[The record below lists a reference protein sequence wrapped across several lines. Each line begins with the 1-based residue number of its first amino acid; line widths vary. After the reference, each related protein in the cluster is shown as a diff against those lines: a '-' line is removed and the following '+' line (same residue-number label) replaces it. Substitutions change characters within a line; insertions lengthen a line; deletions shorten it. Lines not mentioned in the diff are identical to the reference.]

1 MRRFST
7 QNYLLAHCL
16 PTSNLSVMN
25 LFAMQNFSRF
35 LATKSERASEDHNK
49 TITKLNF
56 KPEELYM
63 RSLSIL
69 QHNSDDDR
77 RAYPGA
83 QFGASFADLTF
94 QARFGINTALYK
106 EMYRQNNETIF
117 TLQEISDTSR
127 EQLKDFFA
135 SLGLAVLTTKYA
147 LDKGSF
153 NYVFAY
159 NPAVFDV
166 AETSQ
171 VYYTQNG
178 LSTTDEER
186 STLSKAEKIERHFGT
201 EFEKSAQ
208 LVRLRHKESGE
219 IFLVVNT
226 HPGLELRHRLLAM
239 QKLCDALSQ
248 ETGMVIL
255 TGDFNQFDSRVPVP
269 AIYHDQIKIL
279 QEHGFHWAS
288 EGLSRVGMKS
298 TFVCKPFD
306 IFHLVPAEDLAA
318 FKAALQAITD
328 PHEQRQFV
336 VTFIQEKSLDVIGTC
351 LDAVFTRG
359 LPQSAKV
366 EVNPLSMFYRKV
378 VNTSQIENQRE
389 FQDRYLQ
396 HFIENRADAG
406 VEPPLG
412 SDHIALAT
420 AIKF

>member
-1 MRRFST
+1 
-7 QNYLLAHCL
+7 
-16 PTSNLSVMN
+16 
-25 LFAMQNFSRF
+25 
-35 LATKSERASEDHNK
+35 
-49 TITKLNF
+49 
-56 KPEELYM
+56 M
-63 RSLSIL
+63 RSLFIF

-94 QARFGINTALYK
+94 QARFGINTAFYK
-106 EMYRQNNETIF
+106 EIHRQNNETIF
-117 TLQEISDTSR
+117 SLQEISDTSR
-127 EQLKDFFA
+127 EQLKEFFA
-135 SLGLAVLTTKYA
+135 SLGLSALTTKYA

-159 NPAVFDV
+159 NPAIFDV
-166 AETSQ
+166 TETSQ
-171 VYYTQNG
+171 VYYTQSG
-178 LSTTDEER
+178 QSITDEER
-186 STLSKAEKIERHFGT
+186 NALTKAEKIERHFGT

-208 LVRLRHKESGE
+208 LARLRHKESGE

-248 ETGMVIL
+248 EKGMVIL

-269 AIYHDQIKIL
+269 TIYDDQIGIL
-279 QEHGFHWAS
+279 KEHGFHWAS

-306 IFHLVPAEDLAA
+306 IFHLIPTEELSA
-318 FKAALQAITD
+318 FKTALQAITD
-328 PHEQRQFV
+328 SHEQRQFV
-336 VTFIQEKSLDVIGTC
+336 VRFIQEKSLNLVGTC
-351 LDAVFTRG
+351 LDAIFTRA
-359 LPQSAKV
+359 LPQATTV
-366 EVNPLSMFYRKV
+366 EVNAFTMFYRKI
-378 VNTSQIENQRE
+378 VNTGQIENTRE

-396 HFIENRADAG
+396 HFIDNRADAN

-420 AIKF
+420 TIKF